1 LYKGVINME
10 RQEKINIL
18 MAHDIMQSREDIEK
32 GDYEFVCSIL
42 QGEGW
47 EQYNKLT
54 DCQIDGEL
62 EDRFVYVNLND
73 KIIDLANRL
82 NGKPINL
89 ET

>member
-1 LYKGVINME
+1 ME

-18 MAHDIMQSREDIEK
+18 MAHDIMQIREDIEN

-54 DCQIDGEL
+54 DYQIDDEL

>member
-1 LYKGVINME
+1 ME

-18 MAHDIMQSREDIEK
+18 MAHDIMQIREDIEN
-32 GDYEFVCSIL
+32 GDYELVCSIL

-54 DCQIDGEL
+54 DYQIDGEL

-82 NGKPINL
+82 NGKPIKL

>member
-1 LYKGVINME
+1 ME

-18 MAHDIMQSREDIEK
+18 MAHDIMQIREDIEN

-54 DCQIDGEL
+54 DYQIDDEL

-82 NGKPINL
+82 NGKPIKL